1 MKKRIKYYSERKNF
15 LSIEEKYSEY
25 ESSGIVILQ
34 APYEYTTSYG
44 KGTSDGPKAI
54 IKASHYVEFFDE
66 ELDRELCFEKG
77 NGICTLYPLDFKN
90 LKSRDALNYIYDNVT
105 LHIEN
110 GKFVVLLGGEHSI
123 STAPIRAHFDKFEN
137 MSVLHFDAHSDLR
150 EEYEG
155 SKFSHASFAARV
167 AEFTKDITQV
177 GIRAQCKAEYDFI
190 KKNEIN
196 TFYAFEIMDGK
207 YGNEWQQKVTDTLK
221 ENVYITFDVDYFDP
235 SIMPS
240 TGTPEPNGLL
250 WNETMNLL
258 KLVGENK
265 NVVGFDIVELSPVKA
280 NPFPDFLTAKLVYKM
295 LNYFRKQK

>member
-1 MKKRIKYYSERKNF
+1 MQKKIRYYGEKKNF
-15 LSIEEKYSEY
+15 LAIEEKYSDY
-25 ESSGIVILQ
+25 KNSGIVILQ

-44 KGTSDGPKAI
+44 KGTAEGPKAI

-66 ELDRELCFEKG
+66 ELNRELCFEKG
-77 NGICTLYPLDFKN
+77 NGICTLYPLDFTDK
-90 LKSRDALNYIYDNVT
+90 KSRTALDHIYENVT
-105 LHIEN
+105 GHIEN

-123 STAPIRAHFDKFEN
+123 STAPIKAHFDKYKD

-167 AEFTKDITQV
+167 AEFTKEITQV
-177 GIRAQCKAEYDFI
+177 GIRAQCKDEYNFI
-190 KKNEIN
+190 KENGIR
-196 TFYAFEIMDGK
+196 TFYAHEIKNGV
-207 YGNEWQQKVTDTLK
+207 YGDDWENKVADTLK

-240 TGTPEPNGLL
+240 TGTPEPNGLY

-258 KLVGENK
+258 KLIGKVK
-265 NVVGFDIVELSPVKA
+265 NVVGFDVVELSPVKSF
-280 NPFPDFLTAKLVYKM
+280 PYPDFMTAKLVYKM
-295 LNYFRKQK
+295 LNYFRR